1 MRSMMT
7 TKIYL
12 TITVLLYVFGIIIL
26 TIIGKK
32 KKQSIESFSIGTKQ
46 VSPVVV
52 GLSLA
57 VGMTSAATFVI
68 NPGLVYLYGLAGFL
82 GYGVAAPLGIF
93 LALIVMSKSFL
104 RFGEQ
109 TKVLTVP
116 QWIGERYSSKFFTI
130 FFALISFLQITF
142 AVLIAVGITIVLANS
157 FQVSYE
163 IVLLLILLFSVSY
176 LFFGGGVN
184 VLLFSNTLQAIFM
197 IVTAI
202 LFLISGPLLLGLNPA
217 TLFAE
222 LNKLDTNLVSITN
235 PNSLLFR
242 DFFEVF
248 IANFLVGIAIICQ
261 PHIISK
267 ALYLKSE
274 KDLNKYLLTV
284 VIVGTLFF
292 FVLFTGLYARVALNG
307 ELLKPDQA
315 ISRYINSVFPPYLL
329 AIVTLGILSAGFSTL
344 DNIFV
349 ALSSIFSVN
358 ILQELLKK
366 FKADL
371 KEDNLRQILLI
382 SSKVFLIVLAVI
394 IYFLSIDQ
402 IYHPNLSV
410 AIFAQN
416 GVYGLFVTTFWPIL
430 LGLFKTDLKKIFIF
444 LASLIALLV
453 HFGFYYFQ
461 VTHYHNNPGVTA
473 AFALIFSGIFVLTTL
488 IMQRLKK

>member
-1 MRSMMT
+1 MT

-12 TITVLLYVFGIIIL
+12 IITVLIYVVGIIVL
-26 TIIGKK
+26 TILGKK
-32 KKQSIESFSIGTKQ
+32 KKQSIESYSIGTKQ
-46 VSPVVV
+46 VSPIVV

-68 NPGLVYLYGLAGFL
+68 NPGLIYLYGLSGFL
-82 GYGVAAPLGIF
+82 GYGIAAPLGIYI
-93 LALIVMSKSFL
+93 ALIVMSKSFL
-104 RFGEQ
+104 KFGEQ

-116 QWIGERYSSKFFTI
+116 QWIGERYNSNFFTI
-130 FFALISFLQITF
+130 FFALVSFLQITF

-163 IVLLLILLFSVSY
+163 IVLLIVLLFSISY

-184 VLLFSNTLQAIFM
+184 VLLFSNALQAIFM

-202 LFLISGPLLLGLNPA
+202 LFLISGPLFLKLNPA
-217 TLFAE
+217 SLFSQ
-222 LNKLDTNLVSITN
+222 LKQIDPFLVSFTN

-242 DFFEVF
+242 DIFEVF

-274 KDLNKYLLTV
+274 KDLNKYFITV

-292 FVLFTGLYARVALNG
+292 FVLFTGLYARIALTG
-307 ELLKPDQA
+307 EILKPDQA
-315 ISRYINSVFPPYLL
+315 ISKYINSVFPPFLI
-329 AIVTLGILSAGFSTL
+329 AVVTLGILSAGFSTL

-349 ALSSIFSVN
+349 VLSSIFSVN
-358 ILQELLKK
+358 ILKEFLQKINPELSEDKLK
-366 FKADL
+366 
-371 KEDNLRQILLI
+371 RILLI
-382 SSKVFLIVLAVI
+382 SSKMFLFVLGLI
-394 IYFLSIDQ
+394 IYIFSIEQ
-402 IYHPNLSV
+402 IYNPKLSV

-430 LGLFKTDLKKIFIF
+430 LGLYKSNLKKIYVFVS
-444 LASLIALLV
+444 SLIALIV
-453 HFGFYYFQ
+453 HFGFYYFEI
-461 VTHYHNNPGVTA
+461 TKYHNNPGVTA
-473 AFALIFSGIFVLTTL
+473 AFALMISGFFVLIFL
-488 IMQRLKK
+488 ISSRVKK

>member
-1 MRSMMT
+1 MNN
-7 TKIYL
+7 IYL
-12 TITVLLYVFGIIIL
+12 FSAVIIYVVGIIIL
-26 TIIGKK
+26 TILGKK
-32 KKQSIESFSIGTKQ
+32 KKQSIESFSIGSKT

-68 NPGLVYLYGLAGFL
+68 NPGLIYLYGISGFL
-82 GYGVAAPLGIF
+82 GYGIAAPLGIF

-116 QWIGERYSSKFFTI
+116 HWIGERYQNKFFTI
-130 FFALISFLQITF
+130 FYALISLLQITF

-157 FQVSYE
+157 FNASYE
-163 IVLLLILLFSVSY
+163 VVLLLVLLFSVIY

-184 VLLFSNTLQAIFM
+184 VLLFSNAFQSFFM

-202 LFLISGPLLLGLNPA
+202 LFLISGPIFLGLNPIK
-217 TLFAE
+217 LFDE
-222 LNKLDTNLVSITN
+222 LGKINPNLVNIVN
-235 PNSLLFR
+235 PESLLFR
-242 DFFEVF
+242 DLFEVF

-274 KDLNKYLLTV
+274 KDLNKYLVTV
-284 VIVGTLFF
+284 IVVGTLFF
-292 FVLFTGLYARVALNG
+292 FVLFTGLYARVALG
-307 ELLKPDQA
+307 SELLKPDQA
-315 ISRYINSVFPPYLL
+315 ISKYINSVFPPYLL

-344 DNIFV
+344 DNILV

-358 ILQELLKK
+358 ILKEILVKIKPELS
-366 FKADL
+366 
-371 KEDNLRQILLI
+371 EDNLKSTLLI
-382 SSKVFLIVLAVI
+382 SSKLFLIILAII

-430 LGLFKTDLKKIFIF
+430 LGLFKTKISKGSVFI
-444 LASLIALLV
+444 ASLIAFFT
-453 HFGFYYFQ
+453 HFGFYYLEI
-461 VTHYHNNPGVTA
+461 TKYHNNPGVTA
-473 AFALIFSGIFVLTTL
+473 AFALIFSGAFILISIIF
-488 IMQRLKK
+488 QRVKK

>member
-1 MRSMMT
+1 M
-7 TKIYL
+7 KNVYL
-12 TITVLLYVFGIIIL
+12 IITVLFYVVGIIFL
-26 TIIGKK
+26 TILGKK
-32 KKQSIESFSIGTKQ
+32 KKQSIESFSIGSKTA
-46 VSPVVV
+46 SPIVV

-68 NPGLVYLYGLAGFL
+68 NPGLVYLYGLSGFL
-82 GYGVAAPLGIF
+82 GYGIAAPLGIF

-104 RFGEQ
+104 KFGEQ

-116 QWIGERYSSKFFTI
+116 QWIGERYQNKLFTV
-130 FFALISFLQITF
+130 FYALISLLQITF

-157 FQVSYE
+157 LNASYE
-163 IVLLLILLFSVSY
+163 IVLLLVLLFSVAY

-184 VLLFSNTLQAIFM
+184 VLLLSNAFQAFFM

-202 LFLISGPLLLGLNPA
+202 LFLISGPLFLGLNPIK
-217 TLFAE
+217 LFDE
-222 LNKLDTNLVSITN
+222 LKNLNPNLVSPTN
-235 PNSLLFR
+235 PESLLFR
-242 DFFEVF
+242 DLFEAF
-248 IANFLVGIAIICQ
+248 IANFLVGVAIICQ

-284 VIVGTLFF
+284 IIVGTLFF
-292 FVLFTGLYARVALNG
+292 LVLFTGLYARVAFGN

-315 ISRYINSVFPPYLL
+315 ISKYINFVFPPFLL

-344 DNIFV
+344 DNILV

-358 ILQELLKK
+358 IFKELLIKIK
-366 FKADL
+366 PEIDETKL
-371 KEDNLRQILLI
+371 KNTLLI
-382 SSKVFLIVLAVI
+382 SSKLFLIVLAIV
-394 IYFLSIDQ
+394 IYFFSIDQ

-430 LGLFKTDLKKIFIF
+430 LGLFKSKISKHSVFI
-444 LASLIALLV
+444 ASLIALAT
-453 HFGFYYFQ
+453 HFGFYYLEI
-461 VTHYHNNPGVTA
+461 TKYHNNPGVTA
-473 AFALIFSGIFVLTTL
+473 AFALIFSGIFVFVNL
-488 IMQRLKK
+488 ILLRVKK